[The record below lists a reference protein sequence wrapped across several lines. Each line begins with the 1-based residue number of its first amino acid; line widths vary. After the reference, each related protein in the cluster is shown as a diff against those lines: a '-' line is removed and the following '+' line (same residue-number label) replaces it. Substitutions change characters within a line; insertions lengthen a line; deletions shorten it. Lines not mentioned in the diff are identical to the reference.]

1 MILRLIFPFLLL
13 VNAGASVPLQAPAAV
28 SASGTGVSIRYQ
40 FENDRFL
47 IPRIELSIDGTGT
60 GRLEWE
66 RKDARKPLSRSVRVS
81 EQGLAELSRLLDR
94 LNFLRSS
101 EQYQSTEDHGNLG
114 STAIRVSQGEMSR
127 EVVFNY
133 TRNKDADALGRLLR
147 GIANREML
155 VADLEVAVQHQPLET
170 PAALAT
176 LAEEHA
182 RGRIGD
188 AVALLPLLK
197 SIADDMSLPLIARNR
212 AGDLAKAI
220 TRRR

>member
-1 MILRLIFPFLLL
+1 MILRLTLPFLL
-13 VNAGASVPLQAPAAV
+13 VIHAGASVPLQAPA
-28 SASGTGVSIRYQ
+28 SATGTQVKIRYH

-47 IPRIELSIDGTGT
+47 IPRIELSIDGSGT

-66 RKDARKPLSRSVRVS
+66 RKDSPKPLSRDVRIS
-81 EQGLAELSRLLDR
+81 EQGLAELSNLLERLD
-94 LNFLRSS
+94 FLHSG
-101 EQYQSTEDHGNLG
+101 EEYQSAEDHGNLG

-147 GIANREML
+147 GIANREMF
-155 VADLEVAVQHQPLET
+155 VADLEVAVLHQPLET

-176 LAEEHA
+176 LAQEYA

-197 SIADDMSLPLIARNR
+197 SIADDMSLPLITRNR
-212 AGDLAKAI
+212 ANDLAKAI
-220 TRRR
+220 AKRR

>member
-1 MILRLIFPFLLL
+1 MILRLILPFLLV
-13 VNAGASVPLQAPAAV
+13 VNAGASVPLQAPAA
-28 SASGTGVSIRYQ
+28 ATGTEVKIRYH

-47 IPRIELSIDGTGT
+47 IPRIELSIDGSGT
-60 GRLEWE
+60 GRLEWVK
-66 RKDARKPLSRSVRVS
+66 KDSPKPLSRDVRVS
-81 EQGLAELSRLLDR
+81 EQGLAELSNLLER
-94 LNFLRSS
+94 LNFLHSS
-101 EQYQSTEDHGNLG
+101 EEYQSAEDHGNLG

-147 GIANREML
+147 GIANREMF
-155 VADLEVAVQHQPLET
+155 VAELEVAVLHQPLET

-176 LAEEHA
+176 LAQEHA

-212 AGDLAKAI
+212 ASDLAKAI
-220 TRRR
+220 AKRR